1 MDTTIKVQEETK
13 KRLLSL
19 DLSEKGKT
27 FDMIVNEL
35 ITSYQKT
42 SKEYKE
48 DYKKWKED
56 MKEYETKKKEHAK
69 LVDNYNKEKAMW
81 DRLLKWAKSQGFKG

>member
-19 DLSEKGKT
+19 NLSEKGKT

-48 DYKKWKED
+48 DYKKWKEG
-56 MKEYETKKKEHAK
+56 MKEHEKRVA
-69 LVDNYNKEKAMW
+69 DYNKEKAMW